1 MNVARITTHVLTGFL
16 GAGKTSLLR
25 RLLMLPELGDT
36 AVIIN
41 EFGEIG
47 LDHLLVEETVD
58 EDVVLLK
65 SGCICCTVRGDLK
78 SALVALMERRRL
90 GAIPAFARIAIE
102 TTGIADPAP
111 IVATLAAD
119 PMLRHHFRMGNIVTV
134 VDVPNGLSNID
145 AYPESLRQV
154 AAADRLIVTK
164 TDLASDEEAARL
176 RARLGA
182 LNPTAELV
190 TLTEAMTP
198 DAALLLSDIH
208 DDDTRSV
215 EVARWLAGAA
225 EVGGDHDHDHPHS
238 LRHRHDRNRHG
249 DIRAFVLRAEE
260 ALSWPRF
267 ALWLSM
273 LLNRHGNAVLRLK
286 GLLELEGVDGPVVVQ
301 GVQHLIHAPLH
312 LKAWPEGQ
320 RGTRIVIIAK
330 GLDPAL
336 VQRSFAAFNFL
347 NEHPSRL
354 AALAPQDD
362 VALKATSS

>member
-1 MNVARITTHVLTGFL
+1 MNAARVTTHVLTGFL

-47 LDHLLVEETVD
+47 LDHLLIEETVD

-90 GAIPAFARIAIE
+90 GTIPPFARIAIE

-119 PMLRHHFRMGNIVTV
+119 PMLRHHFRIGNIVTV
-134 VDVPNGLSNID
+134 VDVPNGLSNLD

-154 AAADRLIVTK
+154 AAADRLVVTK
-164 TDLASDEEAARL
+164 TDLASDEEAERL
-176 RARLGA
+176 KERLGA

-190 TLTEAMTP
+190 SLTEAMIP

-208 DDDTRSV
+208 DGDTRAV

-225 EVGGDHDHDHPHS
+225 NADHGHDHPHG

-249 DIRAFVLRAEE
+249 DIRAFVLTADQ

-286 GLLELEGVDGPVVVQ
+286 GLLELEGVESPVVVQ

-312 LKAWPEGQ
+312 LKTWPEGV
-320 RGTRIVIIAK
+320 RGTRIVMIAK

-336 VQRSFAAFNFL
+336 VQRSFEAFNGL
-347 NEHPSRL
+347 SEHPSRL
-354 AALAPQDD
+354 AARAPQDE
-362 VALKATSS
+362 VHL